1 MFLSFLMYN
10 TFLCVAM
17 SALCQTNISRNFRIW
32 IFCVSFKKAFISN
45 QAEHF
50 ISVIVYP
57 LLLWDE
63 ENGTLGETFHH
74 STYRYNIVIFLAPPY
89 GFIIVVYHKRS

>member
-1 MFLSFLMYN
+1 
-10 TFLCVAM
+10 M
-17 SALCQTNISRNFRIW
+17 SPYLYLNELFGPLEIKLVLYLD
-32 IFCVSFKKAFISN
+32 FCVTFKKAFISN

-50 ISVIVYP
+50 ISVIVDP

-74 STYRYNIVIFLAPPY
+74 STYRYNIVIFAAPPY
-89 GFIIVVYHKRS
+89 GFIIVIYRK

>member
-1 MFLSFLMYN
+1 MCCNVCS
-10 TFLCVAM
+10 M
-17 SALCQTNISRNFRIW
+17 SNDNVKKFPYLD
-32 IFCVSFKKAFISN
+32 FCATFKKAFISN

>member
-1 MFLSFLMYN
+1 MF
-10 TFLCVAM
+10 
-17 SALCQTNISRNFRIW
+17 ALCQKNMLRNFRIW
-32 IFCVSFKKAFISN
+32 IFCATFKKAFISN

-63 ENGTLGETFHH
+63 KNRTFGETF
-74 STYRYNIVIFLAPPY
+74 
-89 GFIIVVYHKRS
+89 FIIQHIGTILLFFMRLHMALSLLYLVNDLRSTMPIIVSYMAK